1 MKDVKKSTEEL
12 LNKIKET
19 TDIEHFM
26 KENEADFIHTT
37 VPEYLDSL
45 VARKSIKIS
54 EVAERS
60 GQGDYV
66 YKVFQGSRKASRD
79 ILLAIAFGMSLT
91 LDETQTLLRVAG
103 NAQLDPR
110 SRRDSVI
117 IYGLCKKMKI
127 TEVCEILYELKER
140 IF

>member
-1 MKDVKKSTEEL
+1 MKDVKKSTDEL

-26 KENEADFIHTT
+26 KENEADFISTT

-45 VARKSIKIS
+45 VARKNIKIS

>member
-1 MKDVKKSTEEL
+1 
-12 LNKIKET
+12 
-19 TDIEHFM
+19 
-26 KENEADFIHTT
+26 

>member
-26 KENEADFIHTT
+26 KENEADFISTT

-79 ILLAIAFGMSLT
+79 IITCHSFWH
-91 LDETQTLLRVAG
+91 VAH
-103 NAQLDPR
+103 A
-110 SRRDSVI
+110 
-117 IYGLCKKMKI
+117 
-127 TEVCEILYELKER
+127 
-140 IF
+140 